1 MKAEIFLDFL
11 YDLHD
16 DYDSKG
22 IIEQIESIL
31 NKANLVRS
39 SNARDSELQR
49 DVINFIETLESFSS
63 NRHFFNT
70 EKRGVYKHSDL
81 VGIRL
86 ANQLRLTLL
95 GPLWSAYL
103 VVSVFAS
110 LKAHLSGTLSAIAQ
124 TLDLIRGFDIQPFYQ
139 TTEEVEVTYLHQR
152 SIAAL
157 GFDGFRH
164 YTDSVERL
172 NQLINRSVGND
183 INSTS
188 LIAISTT
195 APAIVTSTPW
205 LAATCVMAI
214 INFALNS
221 TNVVLD
227 IRKKSL
233 EISQMGTKL
242 SEGAKEE
249 IEELYKAE
257 LSAINEKLAEQALES
272 IKDVVNI
279 DDEESRAA
287 FKAGSKIVIDLVA
300 SDVVVFRRDFDDNKD
315 AEAANR
321 DDIHINQRKM
331 QELTLSKQQE
341 RLGIPIPRPAPQRLQ
356 IEEKED

>member
-1 MKAEIFLDFL
+1 
-11 YDLHD
+11 
-16 DYDSKG
+16 
-22 IIEQIESIL
+22 
-31 NKANLVRS
+31 
-39 SNARDSELQR
+39 
-49 DVINFIETLESFSS
+49 
-63 NRHFFNT
+63 
-70 EKRGVYKHSDL
+70 
-81 VGIRL
+81 
-86 ANQLRLTLL
+86 
-95 GPLWSAYL
+95 
-103 VVSVFAS
+103 
-110 LKAHLSGTLSAIAQ
+110 
-124 TLDLIRGFDIQPFYQ
+124 
-139 TTEEVEVTYLHQR
+139 
-152 SIAAL
+152 
-157 GFDGFRH
+157 
-164 YTDSVERL
+164 
-172 NQLINRSVGND
+172 
-183 INSTS
+183 
-188 LIAISTT
+188 
-195 APAIVTSTPW
+195 
-205 LAATCVMAI
+205 
-214 INFALNS
+214 
-221 TNVVLD
+221 
-227 IRKKSL
+227 
-233 EISQMGTKL
+233 MGTKL